1 MPFTTSTGEF
11 FTGIFSGRKQSVD
24 WLKTSD
30 NITLVTNAVPGSVDS
45 IPLPSPR
52 PEAETKEQHSKKVHA
67 KLKLI
72 EDANILQDDAA
83 GKRSTVSA
91 RAKLFL

>member
-1 MPFTTSTGEF
+1 MSL
-11 FTGIFSGRKQSVD
+11 GRKQSVD

-30 NITLVTNAVPGSVDS
+30 NITLVTNVVPDSGDS
-45 IPLPSPR
+45 IALPSPR
-52 PEAETKEQHSKKVHA
+52 PEAVTTERESNKVHA

-72 EDANILQDDAA
+72 EDANILQDDTA

-91 RAKLFL
+91 QTKLFVSKITLTVSRVKV